1 MPLGRRRPLLRA
13 AMVGGGA
20 YAAGKHVQRGQEREA
35 EQEQSAPAGSSGGLS
50 DADVAQL
57 EKLGQLRDQGILTP
71 AEFDAQKRALIGGGS

>member
-1 MPLGRRRPLLRA
+1 MPLGRRRPLMRA

-20 YAAGKHVQRGQEREA
+20 YAAGKHRERSQAAERE
-35 EQEQSAPAGSSGGLS
+35 QQPAPTPGGGLS

-71 AEFDAQKRALIGGGS
+71 AEFDAQKQALLGGA